1 MREIAARTSAATH
14 MGRQLRAAY
23 RRRRGT
29 TAMPLTALDVSQ
41 KQFNRAFR
49 GLHPEEVQAFL
60 AEAAGTIEVLTRET
74 QTLRDELARRGDEI
88 DGYKGRER
96 MLHETLL
103 TAQKACDDIRDSAR
117 READAVIADAE
128 LQAER
133 IVQGAHA
140 RFHRIVDEI
149 HEMKRQRVQLA
160 AQLRSVLRAHEK
172 MLEALGDGEDRVE
185 LLATK
190 KRADEG

>member
-1 MREIAARTSAATH
+1 MS
-14 MGRQLRAAY
+14 
-23 RRRRGT
+23 
-29 TAMPLTALDVSQ
+29 LTALDATQ
-41 KQFNRAFR
+41 KQFTRALRGLRPDEVRAFQ
-49 GLHPEEVQAFL
+49 EEVATALEHSAREAQA
-60 AEAAGTIEVLTRET
+60 
-74 QTLRDELARRGDEI
+74 LRDALARREEELE
-88 DGYKGRER
+88 GYKGRER